1 MPKGYPK
8 AKQAVVTPAK
18 PTVDPVS
25 EAGGDDRLLSDYPMA
40 DRQNAD
46 KIDSRKALVQLG
58 QQYGMLVCQMM
69 DWPMDKLRQQIKYA
83 QTNAA
88 TKEWGELHEDAAV

>member
-8 AKQAVVTPAK
+8 AKQAVVAQTK
-18 PTVDPVS
+18 PVTGEV
-25 EAGGDDRLLSDYPMA
+25 EGGDRLLSDYPMA

-58 QQYGMLVCQMM
+58 QQYGMLICQMM

-83 QTNAA
+83 QTDAA
-88 TKEWGELHEDAAV
+88 TKEWNEHNEDVAV